1 MLQLDSSW
9 EHPDVNVSLP
19 GDAVH
24 LWVAALDQPDSVL
37 PDLEHTLSPDE
48 IARADRFAFPHLR
61 RQYVA
66 ARGILRDILARYLG
80 VSAAGLQFT
89 YGAEGKPALVDDRL
103 HFNLS
108 HSQDIVVYSITSPER
123 EVGVDI
129 EYARRSL
136 SDLEGLVARTFS
148 RNETAALMSLPPAQ
162 RQQAFFNCWTR
173 KEAYIK
179 AVGKGL
185 SYPLGDFDVTL
196 RPDDPA
202 RLLRV
207 APQPAEL
214 DRWHY
219 EVCDLPGGYT
229 LALIADGQWSS
240 RRWQWWPVGFGEID

>member
-1 MLQLDSSW
+1 MLQLDLSW
-9 EHPDVNVSLP
+9 EHPDSNMSLP

-24 LWVAALDQPDSVL
+24 LWAAALDQPDSL
-37 PDLEHTLSPDE
+37 LTDMEHTLSPDE

-80 VSAAGLQFT
+80 VSAAGLQFI
-89 YGAEGKPALVDDRL
+89 YGAEGKPSLVDDRL

-108 HSQDIVVYSITSPER
+108 HSQGIVVYAITSPAR

-136 SDLEGLVARTFS
+136 SDLEGLAARTFS
-148 RNETAALMSLPPAQ
+148 RNETAALMNLPPAQ

-179 AVGKGL
+179 ALGKGL
-185 SYPLGDFDVTL
+185 SYPLEEFDVSL
-196 RPDDPA
+196 RPGDTA

-207 APQPAEL
+207 AIQPAEV
-214 DRWHY
+214 DRWRY
-219 EVCDLPGGYT
+219 EVLDLPGGYT
-229 LALIADGQWSS
+229 VALIADGQWSS
-240 RRWQWWPVGFGEID
+240 RRWQWQTAAFRKND